1 MLKETLAKVIKAK
14 NLIQMFVAA
23 LISVMIIVTSNYIE
37 GYDNTIDQASIQETS
52 IINQTM
58 LAVDTVPHMI
68 TKVYHKD
75 QLIGVLSESVNLDGF
90 LHTVYLNNYMADYP
104 DSDIGLGQDVFVLS
118 EESYMTFE
126 NEDLKILDYILNN
139 GLFSLM
145 AYRIEFSNGAVI
157 YVKDISD
164 FEQAKE
170 QFLINFISKTAYDL
184 LIKKQLPPE
193 LVTYGT
199 REIGITV
206 EESAKYSKG
215 FVPQDHILKSKAEI
229 ITFLSYGYDTSLVN
243 YKIAKYDTVE
253 YIASKYQLTTQQLI
267 TINSE
272 VLQSENQLLEEGS
285 LLNVRYFD
293 SPLNVV
299 VTKERYV
306 KEVVYPEDTLYV
318 KDSSIREGLS
328 AIQTKEKLGYKN
340 VKYIETYVNGVL
352 VKGDVASSVI
362 IKQPI
367 REVVRVGT
375 KVIPHIGSGSF
386 RWPLSSFS
394 ESRITCRWHCYYDPK
409 VGGWH
414 TGLDMQYRYTTYGRI
429 YASDRGVIED
439 VGYSYYAGYYVLIN
453 HNNGY
458 ITKYDHMRSR
468 SWVKKGIVV
477 YKGEYIGDLGNTG
490 YSTGPH
496 LHFSIRVYGTMVD
509 PCRYL
514 REC

>member
-1 MLKETLAKVIKAK
+1 MIKAK
-14 NLIQMFVAA
+14 NVIQILIAA
-23 LISVMIIVTSNYIE
+23 LVSILIVVSSYYIE
-37 GYDNTIDQASIQETS
+37 GYDNTLGQTNLQETS
-52 IINQTM
+52 IISQNM

-75 QLIGVLSESVNLDGF
+75 QLIGVLSESVNLTEF
-90 LHTVYLNNYMADYP
+90 LNTVYVNNYMADYP
-104 DSDIGLGQDVFVLS
+104 DSEIGLGQDVYVLN
-118 EESYMTFE
+118 EESYMSFE
-126 NEDLKILDYILNN
+126 NTDIKILDYILKN

-157 YVKDISD
+157 YVKDIAD

-170 QFLINFISKTAYDL
+170 QFLINFISKDAYDL

-193 LVTYGT
+193 LITYGT

-206 EESAKYSKG
+206 EETAKYSKG
-215 FVPQDHILKSKAEI
+215 LVPQDKILKSKAEI

-243 YKIAKYDTVE
+243 YTVAKYDTVE
-253 YIASKYQLTTQQLI
+253 YIASSHRLTTQQLI

-272 VLQSENQLLEEGS
+272 VLQSENQILEPGL
-285 LLNVRYFD
+285 LLNIRYFD
-293 SPLNVV
+293 SPLNVL

-340 VKYIETYVNGVL
+340 VKYIETYINGIL
-352 VKGDVASSVI
+352 VKGDVSSSVI

-394 ESRITCRWHCYYDPK
+394 ESRITCSWHCYYDPR

-414 TGLDMQYRYTTYGRI
+414 VGLDMQYRYGIYGRI
-429 YASDRGVIED
+429 YAADRGVIED
-439 VGYSYYAGYYVLIN
+439 VGYTSMAGYYVLIN
-453 HNNGY
+453 HNNGF

-496 LHFSIRVYGTMVD
+496 LHFSIKYYGTYYD